1 MEQVKRNISINKSG
15 GTSGKGS
22 VGYKLSIPSGM
33 MKELG
38 ITKDNRS
45 VILTCENGKIIIEK
59 NIECKE

>member
-1 MEQVKRNISINKSG
+1 MKQVKRNISINKSG

-22 VGYKLSIPSGM
+22 VGYKLSIPAGM

-45 VILTCENGKIIIEK
+45 VIKKLND
-59 NIECKE
+59 

>member
-1 MEQVKRNISINKSG
+1 MRQVKRNISINKSG

-22 VGYKLSIPSGM
+22 VGYKLSIPAGM

-45 VILTCENGKIIIEK
+45 VILTCADGKIIIEK
-59 NIECKE
+59 DIECEK